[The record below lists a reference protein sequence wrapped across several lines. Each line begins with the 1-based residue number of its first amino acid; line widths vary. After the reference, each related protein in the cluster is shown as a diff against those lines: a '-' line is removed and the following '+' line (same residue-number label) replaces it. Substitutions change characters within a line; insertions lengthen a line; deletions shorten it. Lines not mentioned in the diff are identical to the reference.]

1 MVESMT
7 NEYFPTE
14 VTPPGETLRDIL
26 DERAISQT
34 ELATRMGRPVKTV
47 SEIVNGKTTIT
58 PETALQLETVLGV
71 PASFWTVREQH
82 YREYLARVEREA
94 TLKEQVQWV
103 SNFPYR
109 ELKKYGY
116 VPAARSRS
124 EKLKRLLE
132 FFGVVTPSQWDE
144 LHSDFQVAFR
154 KSAAFKAD
162 RYALAAWLRAGVLEA
177 EEVQC
182 SPFDRKRFL
191 SVLGEVRGLTRE
203 PPHVFHPA
211 LVELCSTAGVA
222 VALVPQ
228 LPKSRASGATRWLSP
243 KKALIQLSLRYRTDD
258 HLWFTFFHEAAHL
271 LLHAKKAIFIEGNG
285 DEGETEEEANQWA
298 ADFLIPPEEFAKI
311 RPARPYSKARL
322 RAYADRLGIS
332 PGIVVGRLQHEGLLP
347 HTHCNDLKQRFQWV
361 LPSEDDS
368 GEEQKRSTA

>member
-1 MVESMT
+1 MIENMR
-7 NEYFPTE
+7 NEYFPSE

-26 DERAISQT
+26 DERSISQT

-47 SEIVNGKTTIT
+47 SEIVNAKTTIT

-82 YREYLARVEREA
+82 YREYLARLEQEEA
-94 TLKEQVQWV
+94 LKQQVQWV
-103 SNFPYR
+103 TNFPYR

-116 VPAARSRS
+116 VPAARSKS

-144 LHSDFQVAFR
+144 LHADFQVAFR
-154 KSAAFKAD
+154 TSAAFKAD

-177 EEVQC
+177 EEIHC
-182 SPFDRKRFL
+182 SPFDRSRFL
-191 SVLGEVRGLTRE
+191 SVLEEVRGLTQE
-203 PPHVFHPA
+203 PPEVFQPA
-211 LVELCSTAGVA
+211 LIELCSTAGVA

-228 LPKSRASGATRWLSP
+228 LPKSRASGATRWLGP
-243 KKALIQLSLRYRTDD
+243 RKALIQLSLRYKTDD
-258 HLWFTFFHEAAHL
+258 HLWFTFFHEAAHI

-285 DEGETEEEANQWA
+285 DEGEAEDEANEWA
-298 ADFLIPPEEFAKI
+298 SDFLIPPEMFSKI
-311 RPARPYSKARL
+311 RKARPYSKAQL
-322 RAYADRLGIS
+322 RVFADRIGIS
-332 PGIVVGRLQHEGLLP
+332 PGIIVGRLQHEGLLP

-361 LPSEDDS
+361 LPSEDVG
-368 GEEQKRSTA
+368 GEAQKRPSA